1 MNDIKFLQHY
11 NETAIDN
18 FVAVVK
24 QNILFQAQIAAL
36 AEENKRIPELLKE
49 IDSFEEVKKK
59 LVQLNDANVNLANQ
73 LNKQNQIADK
83 TNKVD
88 TERFRLQTA
97 VNTQMKEIN
106 GLKEALEEQQE
117 YIKKLENMLPPS
129 KKKKLGIESNEIEEQ
144 VIEEITQEEPTID
157 NEEKETLSTGGTF

>member
-1 MNDIKFLQHY
+1 MNDVKFLQHY

-36 AEENKRIPELLKE
+36 SEENKRIPELLKE
-49 IDSFEEVKKK
+49 IDGFEEVKKR
-59 LVQLNDANVNLANQ
+59 LVQLSEINVNLENQ
-73 LNKQNQIADK
+73 LNIKSQVAEK
-83 TNKVD
+83 TSKID

-97 VNTQMKEIN
+97 VNTQMKEMK
-106 GLKEALEEQQE
+106 GLKEALEEQEE

-144 VIEEITQEEPTID
+144 VIEEITQEEPKVD
-157 NEEKETLSTGGTF
+157 NEEEQPLSAGGTF

>member
-1 MNDIKFLQHY
+1 MNDVKFLQHY

-24 QNILFQAQIAAL
+24 QNILFQAQILAL
-36 AEENKRIPELLKE
+36 SEENKRIPELLKE
-49 IDSFEEVKKK
+49 IDGFEEVKKK
-59 LVQLNDANVNLANQ
+59 LVELNEANVNLANQ
-73 LNKQNQIADK
+73 LNIKSQIAEK

-97 VNTQMKEIN
+97 VNNQMKEIN

-129 KKKKLGIESNEIEEQ
+129 KKKKLGLETNEIEEQ
-144 VIEEITQEEPTID
+144 VTEEITQEEPIVD

>member
-36 AEENKRIPELLKE
+36 SEENKRIPELLKE
-49 IDSFEEVKKK
+49 IDGFEEVKKQ
-59 LVQLNDANVNLANQ
+59 LVTLTEANVNLANQ
-73 LNKQNQIADK
+73 LNIKSQVAEK
-83 TNKVD
+83 TNKID

-97 VNTQMKEIN
+97 VNNQMKEIN

-117 YIKKLENMLPPS
+117 YIKKLENMLPAS
-129 KKKKLGIESNEIEEQ
+129 KKKKLGLETNEVEEQ
-144 VIEEITQEEPTID
+144 AIEEITQEEPTVD
-157 NEEKETLSTGGTF
+157 NEEEQPLSTGGTF

>member
-36 AEENKRIPELLKE
+36 SEENRRIPELLKE
-49 IDSFEEVKKK
+49 IDSFEETKKQIVT
-59 LVQLNDANVNLANQ
+59 LTETNVNLANQ
-73 LNKQNQIADK
+73 LNIKSQIAEK
-83 TNKVD
+83 TSKVD

-97 VNTQMKEIN
+97 VNNQMKEIN

-117 YIKKLENMLPPS
+117 YITKLENMLPPS
-129 KKKKLGIESNEIEEQ
+129 KKKKLGLASEEIEEQ

>member
-1 MNDIKFLQHY
+1 MNDVKFLQHY

-36 AEENKRIPELLKE
+36 SEENKRIPELLKE

-59 LVQLNDANVNLANQ
+59 LVELNEANVNLANQ
-73 LNKQNQIADK
+73 LNIKSQIVEK
-83 TNKVD
+83 TSKVD

-97 VNTQMKEIN
+97 VNNQMKEIN
-106 GLKEALEEQQE
+106 GLKDALEEQQE

-129 KKKKLGIESNEIEEQ
+129 KKKKLGIESDEIEEQ
-144 VIEEITQEEPTID
+144 VTEEITQEEPTVD

>member
-1 MNDIKFLQHY
+1 MNDVKFLQHY

-36 AEENKRIPELLKE
+36 SEENKRIPELLKE
-49 IDSFEEVKKK
+49 IDGFEEVKKK
-59 LVQLNDANVNLANQ
+59 LVELNEANVNLANQ
-73 LNKQNQIADK
+73 LNIKSQVAEK
-83 TNKVD
+83 TSKID

-97 VNTQMKEIN
+97 VNNQMKEIN

-129 KKKKLGIESNEIEEQ
+129 KKKKLGLETNEIEEQ
-144 VIEEITQEEPTID
+144 VIEEITQEEPTVD
-157 NEEKETLSTGGTF
+157 NEEEQPLSTGGTF

>member
-36 AEENKRIPELLKE
+36 SEENKRIPELLKE
-49 IDSFEEVKKK
+49 IDGFEEIKKQ
-59 LVQLNDANVNLANQ
+59 LVTVTEANVNLANQ
-73 LNKQNQIADK
+73 LNIKSQIAEK
-83 TNKVD
+83 TSKVD

-97 VNTQMKEIN
+97 VNNQMKEIN

-117 YIKKLENMLPPS
+117 YIKKLENMLPAS
-129 KKKKLGIESNEIEEQ
+129 KKKKLGLETNEVEEQ
-144 VIEEITQEEPTID
+144 AIEEITQEEPTVD

>member
-36 AEENKRIPELLKE
+36 SEENKRIPELLKE
-49 IDSFEEVKKK
+49 IDGFEEVKKK
-59 LVQLNDANVNLANQ
+59 LVELNEANVNLANQ
-73 LNKQNQIADK
+73 LNIKSQVAEK
-83 TNKVD
+83 TSKID

-97 VNTQMKEIN
+97 VNNQMKEIN

-129 KKKKLGIESNEIEEQ
+129 KKKKLGLESNELEEQ
-144 VIEEITQEEPTID
+144 VTEEITQEEPTVD

>member
-36 AEENKRIPELLKE
+36 AEENKRIPELLRE

-59 LVQLNDANVNLANQ
+59 LVELNEANVNLANQ
-73 LNKQNQIADK
+73 LNIKNQIAEK

-144 VIEEITQEEPTID
+144 VSEEITQEEPKVD

>member
-1 MNDIKFLQHY
+1 MNDVKFLQHY

-36 AEENKRIPELLKE
+36 SEENKRIPELLKE
-49 IDSFEEVKKK
+49 IDGFEEVKKK
-59 LVQLNDANVNLANQ
+59 LVELNEANVNLANQ
-73 LNKQNQIADK
+73 LNKQNQIAEK
-83 TNKVD
+83 TSKID

-97 VNTQMKEIN
+97 VNNQMKEIN

-144 VIEEITQEEPTID
+144 VIEEITQEEPTVD
-157 NEEKETLSTGGTF
+157 NEEEQPLSTGGTF

>member
-36 AEENKRIPELLKE
+36 SEENKRIPELLKE
-49 IDSFEEVKKK
+49 IDGFEDVKKQ
-59 LVQLNDANVNLANQ
+59 LVTVTEANVNLANQ
-73 LNKQNQIADK
+73 LNIKSQIADK
-83 TNKVD
+83 TSKVD

-97 VNTQMKEIN
+97 VNNQMKEIN

-117 YIKKLENMLPPS
+117 YIKKLENMLPAS
-129 KKKKLGIESNEIEEQ
+129 KKKKLGLETNEVEEQ
-144 VIEEITQEEPTID
+144 ATEEITQEEPTVD

>member
-1 MNDIKFLQHY
+1 MNDIKFLHHY

-36 AEENKRIPELLKE
+36 SEENKQIAELQKE

-59 LVQLNDANVNLANQ
+59 LVELNEANVNLANQ
-73 LNKQNQIADK
+73 LNKQNQIAEK

-97 VNTQMKEIN
+97 VNAQMKEMK
-106 GLKEALEEQQE
+106 GLKEALDEQQE

-144 VIEEITQEEPTID
+144 VIEEITQEEPTVD
-157 NEEKETLSTGGTF
+157 NEEEQPLSTGGTF

>member
-24 QNILFQAQIAAL
+24 QNIFFQAQIAAL
-36 AEENKRIPELLKE
+36 SEENKRIPELLKE
-49 IDSFEEVKKK
+49 IDGFEEIKKQ
-59 LVQLNDANVNLANQ
+59 LVTVTETNVNLANQ
-73 LNKQNQIADK
+73 LNIKSQIAEK
-83 TNKVD
+83 TSKVD

-97 VNTQMKEIN
+97 VNNQMKEIN

-117 YIKKLENMLPPS
+117 YIKKLENMLPAS
-129 KKKKLGIESNEIEEQ
+129 KKKKLGLETNEVEERAT
-144 VIEEITQEEPTID
+144 EEITQKEPTVD

>member
-36 AEENKRIPELLKE
+36 SEENRRIPELLKE
-49 IDSFEEVKKK
+49 IDSFEETKKQIVT
-59 LVQLNDANVNLANQ
+59 LTEANVNLANQ
-73 LNKQNQIADK
+73 LNIKSQIAEK
-83 TNKVD
+83 TSKVD

-97 VNTQMKEIN
+97 VNNQMKEIN

-117 YIKKLENMLPPS
+117 YIKKLENMLPAS
-129 KKKKLGIESNEIEEQ
+129 KKKKLGLDFQNDS
-144 VIEEITQEEPTID
+144 
-157 NEEKETLSTGGTF
+157 SYF

>member
-1 MNDIKFLQHY
+1 MNDVKFLQHY

-36 AEENKRIPELLKE
+36 SEENKRIPELLKE
-49 IDSFEEVKKK
+49 IDGFEEVKKR
-59 LVQLNDANVNLANQ
+59 LVQLSEINVNLENQ
-73 LNKQNQIADK
+73 LNIKSQVAEK
-83 TNKVD
+83 TSKID

-97 VNTQMKEIN
+97 VNTQMKEMK
-106 GLKEALEEQQE
+106 GLKEALEEQEE

-144 VIEEITQEEPTID
+144 VIEEITQEEPKVD
-157 NEEKETLSTGGTF
+157 NEEEQTLSAGGTF

>member
-1 MNDIKFLQHY
+1 MNDIKFLKHY

-24 QNILFQAQIAAL
+24 QNILFQAQL
-36 AEENKRIPELLKE
+36 SMLSEENKRIPELLKE

-59 LVQLNDANVNLANQ
+59 LVELNDANVNLANQ

-97 VNTQMKEIN
+97 VNSQMKEIT
-106 GLKEALEEQQE
+106 GFKEALEEQQE
-117 YIKKLENMLPPS
+117 YIKKLENMLPAS
-129 KKKKLGIESNEIEEQ
+129 KKKKLGLTSEEIEEQ

>member
-36 AEENKRIPELLKE
+36 SSENKVIPELLKE
-49 IDSFEEVKKK
+49 IEGFEDVKKQ
-59 LVQLNDANVNLANQ
+59 LVTLSEANVNLANQ
-73 LNKQNQIADK
+73 LNIKSQVAEK
-83 TNKVD
+83 TSKID

-97 VNTQMKEIN
+97 VNNQMKEIS

-129 KKKKLGIESNEIEEQ
+129 KKKKLGLETNEVEEQ
-144 VIEEITQEEPTID
+144 TIGDSQEEITVD

>member
-24 QNILFQAQIAAL
+24 QNILFQAQL
-36 AEENKRIPELLKE
+36 SMLSEENKRIPELLKE

-59 LVQLNDANVNLANQ
+59 LVELNDANVNLANQ

-97 VNTQMKEIN
+97 VNSQMKEIT

-117 YIKKLENMLPPS
+117 YIKKLENMLPAS
-129 KKKKLGIESNEIEEQ
+129 KKKKLGLTSEEIEEQ

>member
-36 AEENKRIPELLKE
+36 SEENKRIPELLKE
-49 IDSFEEVKKK
+49 IDGFEEIKKQ
-59 LVQLNDANVNLANQ
+59 LVTVTEANVNLANQ
-73 LNKQNQIADK
+73 LNIKSQIAEK
-83 TNKVD
+83 TSKVD

-97 VNTQMKEIN
+97 VNNQMKEIN

-129 KKKKLGIESNEIEEQ
+129 KKKKLGIELNEVEEQ
-144 VIEEITQEEPTID
+144 VIEEITQEEPTVD

>member
-36 AEENKRIPELLKE
+36 SEENKRIPELLKE
-49 IDSFEEVKKK
+49 IDGFEEVKKR
-59 LVQLNDANVNLANQ
+59 LVQLSEINVNLENQ
-73 LNKQNQIADK
+73 LNIKSQVAEK
-83 TNKVD
+83 TSKID

-97 VNTQMKEIN
+97 VNTQMKEMK
-106 GLKEALEEQQE
+106 GLKEALEEQEE

-144 VIEEITQEEPTID
+144 VIEEITQEEPKVD
-157 NEEKETLSTGGTF
+157 NEEEQPLSAGGTF

>member
-24 QNILFQAQIAAL
+24 QNILFQAQIAVL
-36 AEENKRIPELLKE
+36 SEENKKIPELQKE

-59 LVQLNDANVNLANQ
+59 LVELNEANVNLANQ
-73 LNKQNQIADK
+73 LNKQNQIAEK

-97 VNTQMKEIN
+97 VNAQMKEMK
-106 GLKEALEEQQE
+106 GLKEALDEQQE

-129 KKKKLGIESNEIEEQ
+129 KKKKLGLASDEVEEQ
-144 VIEEITQEEPTID
+144 AIEEITQEEPTVD

>member
-36 AEENKRIPELLKE
+36 SEENKRIPELLKE
-49 IDSFEEVKKK
+49 IDGFEEVKKQ
-59 LVQLNDANVNLANQ
+59 LVTLTEANVNLANQ
-73 LNKQNQIADK
+73 LNIKSQVAEK
-83 TNKVD
+83 TSKID

-97 VNTQMKEIN
+97 VNNQMKEIN

-117 YIKKLENMLPPS
+117 YIKKLENMLPAS
-129 KKKKLGIESNEIEEQ
+129 KKKKLGLETNEVEEQ
-144 VIEEITQEEPTID
+144 AIEEITQEEPTVD

>member
-1 MNDIKFLQHY
+1 MNDTKFLQHY

-24 QNILFQAQIAAL
+24 QNILFQAQISAL
-36 AEENKRIPELLKE
+36 SEENKRIPELIKE
-49 IDSFEEVKKK
+49 IEGFEEVKKQ
-59 LVQLNDANVNLANQ
+59 LVTLSEANVNLANQ
-73 LNKQNQIADK
+73 LNIKSQVADK
-83 TNKVD
+83 TSRID

-97 VNTQMKEIN
+97 VNNQMKEIN

-129 KKKKLGIESNEIEEQ
+129 KKKKLGLESNEIEEQ
-144 VIEEITQEEPTID
+144 VIEETIQEEPTID

>member
-36 AEENKRIPELLKE
+36 SEENKRIPELLKE
-49 IDSFEEVKKK
+49 IDGFEEVKKK
-59 LVQLNDANVNLANQ
+59 LVELNEANVNLANQ
-73 LNKQNQIADK
+73 LNIKNQIAEK
-83 TNKVD
+83 TSRVD

-97 VNTQMKEIN
+97 VNTQQKEIT

-129 KKKKLGIESNEIEEQ
+129 KKKKLGLASDEVEEQ

-157 NEEKETLSTGGTF
+157 NEEEQPLSTGGTF

>member
-36 AEENKRIPELLKE
+36 SEENRRIPELLKE
-49 IDSFEEVKKK
+49 IDSFEETKKQIVT
-59 LVQLNDANVNLANQ
+59 LTEANVNLANQ
-73 LNKQNQIADK
+73 LNIKSQIAEK
-83 TNKVD
+83 TSKVD

-97 VNTQMKEIN
+97 VNNQMKEIN

-117 YIKKLENMLPPS
+117 YITKLENMLPPS
-129 KKKKLGIESNEIEEQ
+129 KKTKLGLASEEIEEQ

-157 NEEKETLSTGGTF
+157 NEEEQPLSTGGTF

>member
-36 AEENKRIPELLKE
+36 SDENKRIPELLKE
-49 IDSFEEVKKK
+49 IDGFEEVKKQ
-59 LVQLNDANVNLANQ
+59 LVSLTETNVNLANQ
-73 LNKQNQIADK
+73 LNIKSQIAEK
-83 TNKVD
+83 TSKVD

-97 VNTQMKEIN
+97 VNNQMKEIN

-117 YIKKLENMLPPS
+117 YIKKLENMLPAS
-129 KKKKLGIESNEIEEQ
+129 KKKKLGLETNEVEKQ
-144 VIEEITQEEPTID
+144 ATEEITQEEPTID

>member
-36 AEENKRIPELLKE
+36 SDENKRIPELLKE
-49 IDSFEEVKKK
+49 IDSFEEVKKQ
-59 LVQLNDANVNLANQ
+59 LVTLTEANVNLANQ
-73 LNKQNQIADK
+73 LNIKSQIAEK
-83 TNKVD
+83 TSKVD

-97 VNTQMKEIN
+97 VNNQMKEIN

-117 YIKKLENMLPPS
+117 YIKKLENMLPAS
-129 KKKKLGIESNEIEEQ
+129 KKKKLGLETNEVEEQ
-144 VIEEITQEEPTID
+144 AIEEITQEEPTVD

>member
-36 AEENKRIPELLKE
+36 SEENKRIPELLKE
-49 IDSFEEVKKK
+49 IDGFEEVKKQ
-59 LVQLNDANVNLANQ
+59 LVTVTEANVNLANQ
-73 LNKQNQIADK
+73 LNIKSQIAEK
-83 TNKVD
+83 TSKVD

-97 VNTQMKEIN
+97 VNNQMKEIN

-117 YIKKLENMLPPS
+117 YIKKLENMLPAS
-129 KKKKLGIESNEIEEQ
+129 KKKKLGLESNEVEEQ
-144 VIEEITQEEPTID
+144 ATEEITQEEPTVD

>member
-36 AEENKRIPELLKE
+36 SEENKRIPELLKE
-49 IDSFEEVKKK
+49 IDGFEEVKKQ
-59 LVQLNDANVNLANQ
+59 LVTLTEANVNLANQ
-73 LNKQNQIADK
+73 LNIKSQIAEK
-83 TNKVD
+83 TSKVD

-97 VNTQMKEIN
+97 VNNQMKEIN

-129 KKKKLGIESNEIEEQ
+129 KKKKLGLETNEVEEQ
-144 VIEEITQEEPTID
+144 AIEEITQEEPTVD

>member
-1 MNDIKFLQHY
+1 MNDIKFLKHY

-24 QNILFQAQIAAL
+24 QNILFQAQL
-36 AEENKRIPELLKE
+36 SMLSEENKRIPELLKE

-97 VNTQMKEIN
+97 VNSQMKEIT
-106 GLKEALEEQQE
+106 GFKEALEEQQE
-117 YIKKLENMLPPS
+117 YIKKLENMLPAS
-129 KKKKLGIESNEIEEQ
+129 KKKKLGLTSEEIEEQ

>member
-36 AEENKRIPELLKE
+36 AEENKRIPELLRE

-59 LVQLNDANVNLANQ
+59 LVELNEANVNLANQ
-73 LNKQNQIADK
+73 LNIKNQIAEK

-129 KKKKLGIESNEIEEQ
+129 KKKKLGIESNEIEDQ
-144 VIEEITQEEPTID
+144 VSEEITQEEPTVD

>member
-36 AEENKRIPELLKE
+36 SEENKRIPELLKE
-49 IDSFEEVKKK
+49 IDGFEEVKKQ
-59 LVQLNDANVNLANQ
+59 LVTLTEANVNLANQ
-73 LNKQNQIADK
+73 LNIKSQVAEK
-83 TNKVD
+83 TSKID

-97 VNTQMKEIN
+97 VNNQMKEIN

-117 YIKKLENMLPPS
+117 YIKKLENMLPAS
-129 KKKKLGIESNEIEEQ
+129 KKKKLGLETNEVEEQ
-144 VIEEITQEEPTID
+144 VIEEITQEEPTVD

>member
-36 AEENKRIPELLKE
+36 SEENKRIPELLKE
-49 IDSFEEVKKK
+49 IDGFEEVKKQ
-59 LVQLNDANVNLANQ
+59 LVTLSEANVNLANQ
-73 LNKQNQIADK
+73 LNIKSQIAEK
-83 TNKVD
+83 TSKVD

-97 VNTQMKEIN
+97 VNNQMKEIN

-117 YIKKLENMLPPS
+117 YITKLENMLPPS
-129 KKKKLGIESNEIEEQ
+129 KKKKLGLALQ
-144 VIEEITQEEPTID
+144 
-157 NEEKETLSTGGTF
+157 

>member
-36 AEENKRIPELLKE
+36 SDENKRIPELLKE
-49 IDSFEEVKKK
+49 IDGFEEVKKQ
-59 LVQLNDANVNLANQ
+59 LVTLTEANVNLANQ
-73 LNKQNQIADK
+73 LNIKSQVAEK
-83 TNKVD
+83 TSKID

-97 VNTQMKEIN
+97 VNNQMKEIN

-129 KKKKLGIESNEIEEQ
+129 KKKKLGLETNEIEEQ
-144 VIEEITQEEPTID
+144 VIEEITQEEPTVD
-157 NEEKETLSTGGTF
+157 NEEEQPLSTGGTF